1 MKNIGQIIETIDIL
15 GAAVFKIT
23 NEWDHDEETDNA
35 LKHMLGLLTWLDME
49 LSQYDDR
56 E

>member
-1 MKNIGQIIETIDIL
+1 MKNIGKIIETIDVL
-15 GAAVFKIT
+15 GHAIYKIGE
-23 NEWDHDEETDNA
+23 EWEHDDETDNA
-35 LKHMLGLLTWLDME
+35 LKHVLGLLTWLDIE